1 MKAIAIIVL
10 YLMAV
15 DIARQDHELVYGHFC
30 GEADIEPTER
40 ESIEK
45 MIASKDTVGIA
56 PWLRDDRPVI
66 QA

>member
-15 DIARQDHELVYGHFC
+15 DIAGQDRELVYGHFC
-30 GEADIEPTER
+30 GEAGIAPTER
-40 ESIEK
+40 EPIEK

-56 PWLRDDRPVI
+56 P
-66 QA
+66 